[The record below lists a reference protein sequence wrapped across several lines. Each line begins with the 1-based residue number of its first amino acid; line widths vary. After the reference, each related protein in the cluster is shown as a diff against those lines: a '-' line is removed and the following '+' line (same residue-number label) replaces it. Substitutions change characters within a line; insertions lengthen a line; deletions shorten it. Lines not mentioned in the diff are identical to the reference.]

1 MKIVVY
7 GLGNRGRRFIRDVS
21 EILPDIEIVAVT
33 DTYVQESEPEEYSN
47 IPYIS
52 LEYIQKYEYDCI
64 IVTPE
69 NFYQEI
75 TSTLLSKGVDRMKIK
90 SLEEFQNGRKG
101 FCCNICGSEIFAW
114 EYIGE
119 DYAIFQNKSIAGAGR
134 RRGGCTVCGS
144 YDRARFVYEIMENY
158 TEIFSG
164 NADSILHFAP
174 ENTISNRLKKMYG
187 EQYISADIMEGRADV
202 MADITKL
209 QFDNE
214 QFEYI
219 ICNHVMEHV
228 CEEEKAF
235 SEIRRCLKPE
245 GLFIFSTPICWSQR
259 TYENSNV
266 RTVKDRIKYYG
277 QEDHVRLYGNDIVD
291 RIEKFGFDV
300 NLQQCKEIK
309 SEDEIKKFGF
319 LKEDSVL
326 LCRKRIDESK

>member
-7 GLGNRGRRFIRDVS
+7 GLGNRGYRFIRDIM
-21 EILPDIEIVAVT
+21 EILPEIEIVAVT
-33 DTYVQESEPEEYSN
+33 DTYMQKSESKKYAD

-52 LEYIQKYEYDCI
+52 PGCIQKYEYDYI

-75 TSTLLSKGVDRMKIK
+75 TSTLLDKGVDQRKIK
-90 SLEEFQNGRKG
+90 SLEEFQKNRKK
-101 FCCNICGSEIFAW
+101 FYCNICESKIFAW

-119 DYAIFQNKSIAGAGR
+119 DYEIFQNKSIAGAGK

-144 YDRARFVYEIMENY
+144 YDRARFVYDIMKNF

-164 NADSILHFAP
+164 NADGILHFAP
-174 ENTISNRLKKMYG
+174 ESTISNKLKKKYG

-202 MADITKL
+202 VADITKL
-209 QFDNE
+209 QFNND
-214 QFEYI
+214 QFDYI

-228 CEEEKAF
+228 YEEEKAF

-245 GLFIFSTPICWSQR
+245 GVFIFSTPICWLQK
-259 TYENSNV
+259 TYEDDNV
-266 RTVKDRIKYYG
+266 TTSSDRIKYYS

-300 NLQQCKEIK
+300 KLLHCSEIK
-309 SEDEIKKFGF
+309 SEDEIKKFGL

-326 LCRKRIDESK
+326 LCKKS

>member
-1 MKIVVY
+1 MDWEI
-7 GLGNRGRRFIRDVS
+7 GGRRFIRDVL

-33 DTYVQESEPEEYSN
+33 DTYVQESAPEEYTN

-52 LEYIQKYEYDCI
+52 PECIQKYEYDCI
-64 IVTPE
+64 IVTPG

-75 TSTLLSKGVDRMKIK
+75 TSALLSKGVDRMKIK
-90 SLEEFQNGRKG
+90 SLEEFQKGRKG

-119 DYAIFQNKSIAGAGR
+119 DYAIFQNKSIAGAGK

-144 YDRARFVYEIMENY
+144 YDRARFVYDIMKSF
-158 TEIFSG
+158 TDIFSG
-164 NADSILHFAP
+164 DVGRILHFAP
-174 ENTISNRLKKMYG
+174 ESVIADKLKKIYG
-187 EQYISADIMEGRADV
+187 AQYVSADIMDGRADV
-202 MADITKL
+202 VADITKL
-209 QFDNE
+209 QFNND
-214 QFEYI
+214 QFDYI

-228 CEEEKAF
+228 YEEEKAF

-245 GLFIFSTPICWSQR
+245 GVFIFSTPICWLQK
-259 TYENSNV
+259 TYEDDNV
-266 RTVKDRIKYYG
+266 TTSSDRIKYYS

-300 NLQQCKEIK
+300 KLLHCSEIK
-309 SEDEIKKFGF
+309 SEDEIKKFGL

-326 LCRKRIDESK
+326 LCKKS

>member
-7 GLGNRGRRFIRDVS
+7 GLGNRGYRFIRDIM
-21 EILPDIEIVAVT
+21 EILPEIEIVAVT
-33 DTYVQESEPEEYSN
+33 DTYMQKSESKKYAD

-52 LEYIQKYEYDCI
+52 PGCIQKYEYDYI

-75 TSTLLSKGVDRMKIK
+75 TSTLLDKGVDQRKIK
-90 SLEEFQNGRKG
+90 SLEEFQQNRKK
-101 FCCNICGSEIFAW
+101 FYCNICESKIFAW

-119 DYAIFQNKSIAGAGR
+119 DYEIFQNKSIAGAGK

-144 YDRARFVYEIMENY
+144 YDRARFVYDIMKNF

-164 NADSILHFAP
+164 NADGILHFAP
-174 ENTISNRLKKMYG
+174 ESTISNKLKKKYG

-202 MADITKL
+202 VADITKL

-228 CEEEKAF
+228 YEEKKAF
-235 SEIRRCLKPE
+235 EEIRRCLKPE
-245 GLFIFSTPICWSQR
+245 GVFIFSSPICWSQK
-259 TYENSNV
+259 TYENNNAITA
-266 RTVKDRIKYYG
+266 RDRIKYYG

-291 RIEKFGFDV
+291 RIEEYGFDV
-300 NLQQCKEIK
+300 NLMHCSEIK
-309 SEDEIKKFGF
+309 SEDKIKKFGF
-319 LKEDSVL
+319 LKDDSVL
-326 LCRKRIDESK
+326 LCRKN